1 MARPEPLD
9 DTDSCEVD
17 TGSADGSGVTGDC
30 TLKLE
35 LELELEFVDEA
46 AGLLS
51 EFEPTG
57 AFSGTGVA
65 FSTSLLVNPVGVSG
79 LVSLVV
85 AAP

>member
-9 DTDSCEVD
+9 DKDSCEVD
-17 TGSADGSGVTGDC
+17 TGSADGSGVTGVC
-30 TLKLE
+30 TPKLGV
-35 LELELEFVDEA
+35 ELEFVDEA

-51 EFEPTG
+51 EFEPTR

-65 FSTSLLVNPVGVSG
+65 FSTTLLVNPVGVSG
-79 LVSLVV
+79 LVSLVI

>member
-35 LELELEFVDEA
+35 LELEFVDEA

-65 FSTSLLVNPVGVSG
+65 FSTTLLVNPVGVSG
-79 LVSLVV
+79 LVLLVI
-85 AAP
+85 ADP

>member
-35 LELELEFVDEA
+35 LELEFVDEA

-65 FSTSLLVNPVGVSG
+65 FSTTLLVNPVGVSG
-79 LVSLVV
+79 LVSLVI
-85 AAP
+85 ADP

>member
-17 TGSADGSGVTGDC
+17 TGSGVTGDC
-30 TLKLE
+30 TLK

-65 FSTSLLVNPVGVSG
+65 FSTTLLVNPVGVSG
-79 LVSLVV
+79 LVSLVI
-85 AAP
+85 ADP